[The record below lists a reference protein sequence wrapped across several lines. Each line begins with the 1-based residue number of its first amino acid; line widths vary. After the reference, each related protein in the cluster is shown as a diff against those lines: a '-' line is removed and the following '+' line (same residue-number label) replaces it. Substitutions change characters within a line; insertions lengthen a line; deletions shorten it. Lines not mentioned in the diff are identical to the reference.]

1 MRFYFLI
8 LNIHKHKNKAV
19 HKDSVHS
26 IIKVITTY
34 YSVPMPL
41 KLYIAEK
48 PSLGRA
54 IAAALPKPQKNHK
67 THIELANGD
76 VVSWCIGHILAQAD
90 PEDYDAE
97 LKKWRMES
105 LPIVPEQWQLKPIT
119 RTRAQLTVLRKL
131 VKQADEIIHAGDPD
145 REGQLLVD
153 EVIDY
158 FKVSKTKKAN
168 IKRLLI
174 SDLNLPAVKRALTSL
189 KPNSDFMPLSIS
201 ALARSRA
208 DWLYGINLTRAYTLQ
223 GQKTGYHSVL
233 SVGRV
238 QTPLLG
244 LVVKREQ
251 EISQFISKPFFQ
263 VQAHIA
269 LTSNAAIA
277 FTAKWQPSESC
288 QPYCDEEGR
297 VVVKA
302 LAQNVVNRIDN
313 QPATISN
320 IESHEKQQVAP
331 LPFNLSQ
338 LQISAAKQFSMNAK
352 LVLDVCQILY
362 ERHKLITY
370 PRSDCRYLPKEQ
382 LKQAKGIVNTLAQS
396 SLPCNK
402 PAQGANTALVSK
414 AWNDKKITAHHAIIP
429 TEKSPENINLNTF
442 EKNIYLL
449 IVRQYLVQF
458 YPAYIY
464 QQTKVHMLIAGG
476 HFLTQAKME
485 KQLGWQVLFP
495 KSKKSQTAD
504 NSKQGDDQEQTLP
517 PLTKGQIVH
526 CQQGELIDKHTSPPQ
541 SFTDATLLGAMTG
554 ISRYVSDPAIKK
566 VLKETDGLGT
576 DATRAGIIDL
586 LFKRDFLKRQGKA
599 ITATEVGVALIN
611 ALPEMATLPDMTAQ
625 WEATLTAI
633 SEKNASYLHFMQP
646 LTNIVTEMVQGASQQ
661 SFSGLPK
668 VAFKAKRG
676 KKTFQKSRPKKT
688 S

>member
-1 MRFYFLI
+1 MNTDIVALDYL
-8 LNIHKHKNKAV
+8 
-19 HKDSVHS
+19 
-26 IIKVITTY
+26 
-34 YSVPMPL
+34 L

-67 THIELANGD
+67 THIELPNGD

-90 PEDYDAE
+90 PEDYNGD
-97 LKKWRMES
+97 LKKWRMET
-105 LPIVPEQWQLKPIT
+105 LPFVPEQWKLKPIT
-119 RTRAQLTVLRKL
+119 RTKAQLTVLRKL

-153 EVIDY
+153 EVIDH
-158 FKVSKTKKAN
+158 FNVSKKKKLN
-168 IKRLLI
+168 MKRLLI
-174 SDLNLPAVKRALTSL
+174 NDLNLPAVKRSL
-189 KPNSDFMPLSIS
+189 NTLKDNQEFISLSIS

-223 GQKTGYHSVL
+223 GQKSGFHSVL

-244 LVVKREQ
+244 LVVRREQ
-251 EISQFISKPFFQ
+251 EIADFVSKPFYE
-263 VQAHIA
+263 VAAHIS
-269 LTSNAAIA
+269 LLPDQPISFN
-277 FTAKWQPSESC
+277 AKWKPSENC

-297 VVVKA
+297 VLVKG
-302 LAQNVVNRIDN
+302 LAENVVNRITN
-313 QPATISN
+313 QPAKV
-320 IESHEKQQVAP
+320 ESIANTEKQQAAP

-352 LVLDVCQILY
+352 LVLDVCQSLY
-362 ERHKLITY
+362 EKHKLITY

-382 LKQAKGIVNTLAQS
+382 LKQVSTIIDNLAQGT
-396 SLPCNK
+396 LPCAK
-402 PAQGANTALVSK
+402 PAQDANKSLVSK

-449 IVRQYLVQF
+449 IVRQYLLQF
-458 YPAYIY
+458 YPAFIFD
-464 QQTKVHMLIAGG
+464 QTNVSLSIAGG
-476 HFLTQAKME
+476 LFTRTAKTV
-485 KQLGWQVLFP
+485 KQIGWKVLFP
-495 KSKKSQTAD
+495 QKKESKTQ
-504 NSKQGDDQEQTLP
+504 NSASKENNVDEAEQQLP
-517 PLTKGQIVH
+517 PLVQGQIIH
-526 CQQGELIDKHTSPPQ
+526 CQQGELIEKNTSPPQ
-541 SFTDATLLGAMTG
+541 LFTDATLLAAMTG
-554 ISRYVSDPAIKK
+554 ISRYVNDVEIKK
-566 VLKETDGLGT
+566 VLKDTDGLGT

-586 LFKRDFLKRQGKA
+586 LFKRGFLIRQGKQ
-599 ITATEVGVALIN
+599 IRATEVGIALVN

-633 SEKNASYLHFMQP
+633 SEKRTNYLSFMQP
-646 LTNIVTEMVQGASQQ
+646 LIETVARMVLGATQQ
-661 SFSGLPK
+661 SFTGLPK
-668 VAFKAKRG
+668 VAFKPKRSKSKF
-676 KKTFQKSRPKKT
+676 KKYPDRKT

>member
-1 MRFYFLI
+1 M
-8 LNIHKHKNKAV
+8 
-19 HKDSVHS
+19 
-26 IIKVITTY
+26 
-34 YSVPMPL
+34 

-90 PEDYDAE
+90 PEDYDGD
-97 LKKWRMES
+97 LKKWRMDT
-105 LPIVPEQWQLKPIT
+105 LPIVPEQWQLKPIS
-119 RTRAQLTVLRKL
+119 RTRSQLTVLRKL

-153 EVIDY
+153 EVID
-158 FKVSKTKKAN
+158 FLKVSKAKKAN

-174 SDLNLPAVKRALTSL
+174 SDLNLPAVKRALNSL
-189 KPNSDFMPLSIS
+189 KNNSDFMPLSIS

-223 GQKTGYHSVL
+223 GQKTGYNSVL

-244 LVVKREQ
+244 LVVRREQ
-251 EISQFISKPFFQ
+251 EIANFVSKPFYQ
-263 VQAHIA
+263 VHAHICMQA
-269 LTSNAAIA
+269 GEQTS
-277 FTAKWQPSESC
+277 FTAKWQPSENC
-288 QPYCDEEGR
+288 KPYCDDEGR
-297 VVVKA
+297 VLVKA
-302 LAQNVVNRIDN
+302 LAENVVKRIDN
-313 QPATISN
+313 QVATVSN
-320 IESHEKQQVAP
+320 IENNEKQQAAP

-352 LVLDVCQILY
+352 LVLDVCQSLY
-362 ERHKLITY
+362 EKHKLITY
-370 PRSDCRYLPKEQ
+370 PRSDCRYLPKGQ
-382 LKQAKGIVNTLAQS
+382 LAQAPGIINMLAGS

-402 PAQGANTALVSK
+402 PAQGANQSLISK

-429 TEKSPENINLNTF
+429 TEKSPEKLNLNTF

-464 QQTKVHMLIAGG
+464 QQTKLSLLIAGG
-476 HFLTQAKME
+476 VFVTQAKTE
-485 KQLGWQVLFP
+485 KQLGWKVLFP
-495 KSKKSQTAD
+495 KSNKSKAASSSEND
-504 NSKQGDDQEQTLP
+504 EQEQTLP
-517 PLTKGQIVH
+517 VVEQGQVLH
-526 CQQGELIDKHTSPPQ
+526 CNHGELIEKHTSPPQ
-541 SFTDATLLGAMTG
+541 SFTDATLLAAMTG
-554 ISRYVSDPAIKK
+554 IARYVSDPAIKK
-566 VLKETDGLGT
+566 ILKESDGLGT
-576 DATRAGIIDL
+576 DATRAGIIEL
-586 LFKRDFLKRQGKA
+586 LFKRGFLQRKGKA
-599 ITATEVGVALIN
+599 ITATEVGIALIN

-625 WEATLTAI
+625 WEATLGAI
-633 SEKNASYLHFMQP
+633 SEKNASYVSFMQP
-646 LTNIVTEMVQGASQQ
+646 LTNTVTQMVYGASQQ
-661 SFSGLPK
+661 SFASLPK
-668 VAFKAKRG
+668 VAFKPKRG
-676 KKTFQKSRPKKT
+676 KRKFAKTTAKKA

>member
-1 MRFYFLI
+1 M
-8 LNIHKHKNKAV
+8 
-19 HKDSVHS
+19 
-26 IIKVITTY
+26 
-34 YSVPMPL
+34 

-54 IAAALPKPQKNHK
+54 IAAALPQPQKNQK

-97 LKKWRMES
+97 LKKWRMEN

-158 FKVSKTKKAN
+158 FKLSKTKKNN

-174 SDLNLPAVKRALTSL
+174 SDLNLPAVKRALSSL
-189 KPNSDFMPLSIS
+189 KANSDFMPLSIS

-244 LVVKREQ
+244 LVVRREQ
-251 EISQFISKPFFQ
+251 EIAAFVSKPYYQ

-269 LTSNAAIA
+269 LTSAEKVA
-277 FTAKWQPSESC
+277 FTAKWQPSENC
-288 QPYCDEEGR
+288 LPYCDEEGR
-297 VVVKA
+297 VLVKA
-302 LAQNVVNRIDN
+302 LAENVVKRIAN
-313 QPATISN
+313 QPALV
-320 IESHEKQQVAP
+320 SHIDSTEKQQAAP

-352 LVLDVCQILY
+352 LVLDVCQALY
-362 ERHKLITY
+362 EKHKLITY

-382 LKQAKGIVNTLAQS
+382 LKQAKGIINTLVNS

-402 PAQGANTALVSK
+402 PAQGADTSLVSK
-414 AWNDKKITAHHAIIP
+414 AWNDKQITAHHAIIP
-429 TEKSPENINLNTF
+429 TEKSPENSSLNTF

-449 IVRQYLVQF
+449 IVRQYLLQF

-464 QQTKVHMLIAGG
+464 QQTKVHLLIAGG
-476 HFLTQAKME
+476 QFLSQAKME

-495 KSKKSQTAD
+495 KSKKAKTVN
-504 NSKQGDDQEQTLP
+504 NSNQKQHESEQEQTLP
-517 PLTKGQIVH
+517 PLTKGQTLH
-526 CQQGELIDKHTSPPQ
+526 CQQGELIAKQTSPPQ
-541 SFTDATLLGAMTG
+541 SFTDASLLAAMTG

-586 LFKRDFLKRQGKA
+586 LFKRDFLQRQGKA

-633 SEKNASYLHFMQP
+633 SEKKANYLSFMQP
-646 LTNIVTEMVQGASQQ
+646 LTAIVTEMVQGASQQ
-661 SFSGLPK
+661 SFSGLPQ
-668 VAFKAKRG
+668 VAFKPKRR
-676 KKTFQKSRPKKT
+676 KKTFTKKVARKT
-688 S
+688 G

>member
-1 MRFYFLI
+1 
-8 LNIHKHKNKAV
+8 
-19 HKDSVHS
+19 
-26 IIKVITTY
+26 
-34 YSVPMPL
+34 L

-76 VVSWCIGHILAQAD
+76 MVSWCIGHILAQAD
-90 PEDYDAE
+90 PEDYNVD
-97 LKKWRMES
+97 LKKWRMDT
-105 LPIVPEQWQLKPIT
+105 LPILPEQWQLKPIS
-119 RTRAQLTVLRKL
+119 RTRSQLTVLRKL
-131 VKQADEIIHAGDPD
+131 VKQASEIIHAGDPD

-174 SDLNLPAVKRALTSL
+174 SDLNLPAVKRALASL

-223 GQKTGYHSVL
+223 GQKTGYNSVL

-244 LVVKREQ
+244 LVVRREQ
-251 EISQFISKPFFQ
+251 EIANFISKPFYQ

-269 LTSNAAIA
+269 LASNENSA
-277 FTAKWQPSESC
+277 FTAKWQPSDNC
-288 QPYCDEEGR
+288 KPYCDEEGR
-297 VVVKA
+297 VLVKG
-302 LAQNVVNRIDN
+302 LAENVVTRIHDKPAIVSSVDN
-313 QPATISN
+313 S
-320 IESHEKQQVAP
+320 EKQQAAP

-352 LVLDVCQILY
+352 LVLDVCQALY

-382 LKQAKGIVNTLAQS
+382 LKQANSIVNTLAQS

-464 QQTKVHMLIAGG
+464 QQTKVSLLIAGG
-476 HFLTQAKME
+476 HFSTQAKTE
-485 KQLGWQVLFP
+485 KQLGWKVLFP
-495 KSKKSQTAD
+495 QSKKAKAAD
-504 NSKQGDDQEQTLP
+504 DSNQEHEQTLP
-517 PLTKGQIVH
+517 PLTSGQVLH
-526 CQQGELIDKHTSPPQ
+526 CKQGELLEKHTSPPQ
-541 SFTDATLLGAMTG
+541 SFTDATLLAAMTG
-554 ISRYVSDPAIKK
+554 IARYVSDPAIKK

-586 LFKRDFLKRQGKA
+586 LFKRGFLQRLGKS
-599 ITATEVGVALIN
+599 ITATDVGIALIN

-625 WEATLTAI
+625 WEATLTDI
-633 SEKNASYLHFMQP
+633 SEKNASYFSFMQP
-646 LTNIVTEMVQGASQQ
+646 LTNTVTTMVHGASQQ

-668 VAFKAKRG
+668 IAFQPKRG
-676 KKTFQKSRPKKT
+676 KRKFQKKTTNKVIKKA

>member
-1 MRFYFLI
+1 M
-8 LNIHKHKNKAV
+8 
-19 HKDSVHS
+19 
-26 IIKVITTY
+26 
-34 YSVPMPL
+34 

-90 PEDYDAE
+90 PEDYDIE
-97 LKKWRMES
+97 LKKWRMDN
-105 LPIVPEQWQLKPIT
+105 LPIVPQQWQLKPIA
-119 RTRAQLTVLRKL
+119 RTRSQLTVLRKL

-158 FKVSKTKKAN
+158 FKLSKTKKAN

-223 GQKTGYHSVL
+223 GQKTGYNSVL

-244 LVVKREQ
+244 LVVRREQ
-251 EISQFISKPFFQ
+251 EISEFVSKPFFQ

-269 LTSNAAIA
+269 LSSNEAVA
-277 FTAKWQPSESC
+277 FTAKWQPSENC

-297 VVVKA
+297 VLVKA
-302 LAQNVVNRIDN
+302 LAENVVKRIAN
-313 QPATISN
+313 QPVTISN
-320 IESHEKQQVAP
+320 IDSNEKQQAAP

-352 LVLDVCQILY
+352 LVLDVCQALY
-362 ERHKLITY
+362 EKHKLITY

-382 LKQAKGIVNTLAQS
+382 LKQASGIVNTLANS

-402 PAQGANTALVSK
+402 PAQGANTSLVSK

-442 EKNIYLL
+442 EKNVYLL

-458 YPAYIY
+458 YSAYIY
-464 QQTKVHMLIAGG
+464 QQTKVELLIAGG
-476 HFLTQAKME
+476 NFISQAKTK

-495 KSKKSQTAD
+495 KGNKTKNQ
-504 NSKQGDDQEQTLP
+504 NKLEQEQEQTLP
-517 PLTKGQIVH
+517 PLTKGQLLH
-526 CQQGELIDKHTSPPQ
+526 CQQGELIEKHTSPPQ

-554 ISRYVSDPAIKK
+554 ISRYVNDAAIKK

-586 LFKRDFLKRQGKA
+586 LFKRGFLQRQGKT
-599 ITATEVGVALIN
+599 ITATEVGVALIT
-611 ALPEMATLPDMTAQ
+611 ALPTMATLPDMTAQ

-633 SEKNASYLHFMQP
+633 SEKNASYLSFMQP
-646 LTNIVTEMVQGASQQ
+646 LTNIVNEMVQGASQQ

-668 VAFKAKRG
+668 VAFKPKRG
-676 KKTFQKSRPKKT
+676 KKTFQKKTAKKA

>member
-1 MRFYFLI
+1 M
-8 LNIHKHKNKAV
+8 
-19 HKDSVHS
+19 
-26 IIKVITTY
+26 
-34 YSVPMPL
+34 

-90 PEDYDAE
+90 PEDYDVE
-97 LKKWRMES
+97 LKKWRMEN
-105 LPIVPEQWQLKPIT
+105 LPIVPQQWQLKPIS
-119 RTRAQLTVLRKL
+119 RTRSQLTVLRKL

-158 FKVSKTKKAN
+158 FKISKTKKST

-174 SDLNLPAVKRALTSL
+174 SDLNLPAVKRALNSL

-244 LVVKREQ
+244 LVVRREQ
-251 EISQFISKPFFQ
+251 EIAQFVSKPFYQ
-263 VQAHIA
+263 VQAHLA
-269 LTSNAAIA
+269 LAANETVA
-277 FTAKWQPSESC
+277 FTAKWQPSENC
-288 QPYCDEEGR
+288 KPYCDEEGR
-297 VVVKA
+297 VLVKSLAENVVK
-302 LAQNVVNRIDN
+302 RIAN
-313 QPATISN
+313 QPATVSSLEN
-320 IESHEKQQVAP
+320 SEKQQAAP

-338 LQISAAKQFSMNAK
+338 LQISAARQFSMNAK
-352 LVLDVCQILY
+352 LVLDVCQALY
-362 ERHKLITY
+362 EKHKLITY

-382 LKQAKGIVNTLAQS
+382 LKQAKGIVATLEKS

-429 TEKSPENINLNTF
+429 TEKSPENISLNTF

-464 QQTKVHMLIAGG
+464 QQTKVSLLIAGG
-476 HFLTQAKME
+476 HFLSQAKTE

-495 KSKKSQTAD
+495 KSKKTQTTGTNGQDKA
-504 NSKQGDDQEQTLP
+504 SEQEQNLP
-517 PLTKGQIVH
+517 PLTKGQVLH
-526 CQQGELIDKHTSPPQ
+526 CQQGELVEKHTSPPQ
-541 SFTDATLLGAMTG
+541 SFTDATLLAAMTG
-554 ISRYVSDPAIKK
+554 IARYVSDPMIKK
-566 VLKETDGLGT
+566 VLKDTDGLGT

-586 LFKRDFLKRQGKA
+586 LFKRDFLQRQGKS

-633 SEKNASYLHFMQP
+633 SEKNANYLSFMQP
-646 LTNIVTEMVQGASQQ
+646 LTNIVTEMVYGASQQ

-668 VAFKAKRG
+668 VAFKPKRVNRTF
-676 KKTFQKSRPKKT
+676 KKKSPTPNKT
-688 S
+688 IRKAS